1 MRPTET
7 GLFVDVQGDRNRIAG
22 NTFVGGTGPA
32 VVLQGASGNLVTGNR
47 ACERPGQPLVVEQSA
62 HHDDGRAAH
71 SLRNRI
77 EANESVDACP

>member
-1 MRPTET
+1 M
-7 GLFVDVQGDRNRIAG
+7 FVDVQGDRNRIAG
-22 NTFVGGTGPA
+22 NTFAGGTGPA

-47 ACERPGQPLVVEQSA
+47 ACGRPGQPLVVQQSA

-77 EANESVDACP
+77 EGNESVDACP